1 MGKLIIDGNEVY
13 EIDEEC
19 MKKKEAEKKKLTAPE
34 KGGQRYDRT
43 KNVSRH
49 ILAPAA
55 VACDIY
61 LIRRSAHPR
70 GAFFTLQESN
80 FL

>member
-1 MGKLIIDGNEVY
+1 MFSYFFIFVHVSYNFYKFKIE
-13 EIDEEC
+13 
-19 MKKKEAEKKKLTAPE
+19 
-34 KGGQRYDRT
+34 
-43 KNVSRH
+43 NVARH

-61 LIRRSAHPR
+61 FVRRSAHPR
-70 GAFFTLQESN
+70 GAFFYLQESN

>member
-1 MGKLIIDGNEVY
+1 MR
-13 EIDEEC
+13 
-19 MKKKEAEKKKLTAPE
+19 TAAANKTVIE
-34 KGGQRYDRT
+34 
-43 KNVSRH
+43 KNVPWH